1 MKTKTAI
8 QRVFSEH
15 RGLNNLPGPRFGAS
29 VRKSIIC
36 LLVLFSLV
44 GQIKAQNYLVGVR
57 GGSSF
62 ESDAG
67 EFQQADLFAAKYLP
81 WLWGSKDRLTLKPR
95 WEASVGFLHDD
106 GQQGFVG
113 TTGPVIELR
122 VGKLPV
128 TLEGGISLTALSR
141 FEFPD
146 RDLGGWFEFTDHA
159 GLNWHITK
167 QFTVGWRY
175 QHMSNAGFYKRNPG
189 LNLQMLSASYTF

>member
-1 MKTKTAI
+1 
-8 QRVFSEH
+8 
-15 RGLNNLPGPRFGAS
+15 
-29 VRKSIIC
+29 
-36 LLVLFSLV
+36 
-44 GQIKAQNYLVGVR
+44 
-57 GGSSF
+57 
-62 ESDAG
+62 
-67 EFQQADLFAAKYLP
+67 
-81 WLWGSKDRLTLKPR
+81 
-95 WEASVGFLHDD
+95 
-106 GQQGFVG
+106 
-113 TTGPVIELR
+113 

-159 GLNWHITK
+159 GLNWHINK